1 MKDQNI
7 KTKTFINDRLSIDGL
22 VNDFSEREDVNVL
35 AVQTHLDTDHML
47 IAVVVYKEVSGDG
60 R

>member
-1 MKDQNI
+1 MKNQKV
-7 KTKTFINDRLSIDGL
+7 KTKTFINDRVSIDGM
-22 VNDFSEREDVNVL
+22 VKEFSEREDVDVL

-47 IAVVVYKEVSGDG
+47 IAVVVYKEVPGDG